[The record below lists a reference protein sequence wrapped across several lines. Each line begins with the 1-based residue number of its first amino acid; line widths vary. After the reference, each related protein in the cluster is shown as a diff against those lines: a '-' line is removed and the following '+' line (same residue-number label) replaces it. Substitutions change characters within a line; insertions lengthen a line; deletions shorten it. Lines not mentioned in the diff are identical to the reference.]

1 MTEKSHYMY
10 MLDRLGLIDC
20 SHPFLLGLDPHECYY
35 FIIIQLY
42 YKYDVI
48 FFFFTYP
55 ILVIINVNL
64 YIFYFFLE
72 NTCLCFYISYYFYCH
87 DFSLYFIFRISK
99 TSLIHPYSN

>member
-1 MTEKSHYMY
+1 MTEKSHCMY

-48 FFFFTYP
+48 FFFF
-55 ILVIINVNL
+55 
-64 YIFYFFLE
+64 
-72 NTCLCFYISYYFYCH
+72 YISYSSYNKCK
-87 DFSLYFIFRISK
+87 FIHILFLS
-99 TSLIHPYSN
+99 